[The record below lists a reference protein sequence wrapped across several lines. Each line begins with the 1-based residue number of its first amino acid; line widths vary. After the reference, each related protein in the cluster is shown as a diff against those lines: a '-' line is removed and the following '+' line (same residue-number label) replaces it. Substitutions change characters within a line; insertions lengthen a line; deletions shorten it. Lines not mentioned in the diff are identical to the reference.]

1 MEWWGSYLIVVGN
14 NMCNL
19 KSHVVTS
26 IEGNRVKLG
35 CGIEALT
42 SKYIGPLKKND
53 KVIIFGNLIIKKL

>member
-1 MEWWGSYLIVVGN
+1 
-14 NMCNL
+14 MCNL

-26 IEGNRVKLG
+26 IEGNKVKLG

-53 KVIIFGNLIIKKL
+53 KVIIFGNLIIKKI

>member
-1 MEWWGSYLIVVGN
+1 
-14 NMCNL
+14 MCNL

-26 IEGNRVKLG
+26 IKGTRVKLE

-42 SKYIGPLKKND
+42 SKNIGFLKKKD